1 MAMQIHQLE
10 GENLLKERKIVEI
23 GGVWTKKN
31 LWSQKSQFFSKNFFK
46 NCTAV
51 SWFDRLKS
59 ILSSKKFLTLSS
71 NWLLPLKLIKKI
83 LTFNTK
89 FEWNWSLLMRTFL
102 FQSFFEKSFHK
113 RSIKIIFSPQN
124 PLNYGNKGNKKAER
138 VYPT

>member
-10 GENLLKERKIVEI
+10 GENLLKEGKIVEI

-46 NCTAV
+46 NWTAV

-59 ILSSKKFLTLSS
+59 ILSSKNFFTLSS

-102 FQSFFEKSFHK
+102 FQSFFEKPFHK